1 MKYLSLPKISSEG
14 EFEQLQELITELGRE
29 VNRCDLTIGKL
40 PPQSRPQE
48 LLSRDPQTAGTEPR
62 NIGEREM
69 VPIRRRDVRSGD
81 ASH

>member
-1 MKYLSLPKISSEG
+1 MALFETCPYQNLKISSER

-48 LLSRDPQTAGTEPR
+48 LLSRDPQTAGTAPTQDWR
-62 NIGEREM
+62 TGNGTDQAA
-69 VPIRRRDVRSGD
+69 RRS
-81 ASH
+81 